1 MPGSAGGARAG
12 AGRMSVAGSLLAVL
26 LATALAGFLLGAVV
40 GEEGV
45 DVPQGLLFAAVSL
58 LLGLGVT
65 AGAWWWIRRRA
76 AQFGLTASRY
86 LWVGRRIQRGELP
99 EDPAE
104 FPAATDIAARQR
116 RTLDT
121 QQRRW
126 VRWVTGV
133 AALLWLVSAVIQ
145 ILAARY
151 GYACFQLLVA
161 CGFLVNP
168 LTARRQRR
176 RLDALE
182 QALHDHGTPQGAPR
196 T

>member
-1 MPGSAGGARAG
+1 MSGSAGEARAG
-12 AGRMSVAGSLLAVL
+12 AGRTSTVGILLAVL
-26 LATALAGFLLGAVV
+26 LAAALAGFLLGAVV
-40 GEEGV
+40 GEDEV

-58 LLGLGVT
+58 LLGLGAT

-76 AQFGLTASRY
+76 AQFGLSASRY
-86 LWVGRRIQRGELP
+86 LRVGRRVQRGELP
-99 EDPAE
+99 EDSAE
-104 FPAATDIAARQR
+104 FPAAIDIVARQR

-126 VRWVTGV
+126 VRWVTGA

-176 RLDALE
+176 RLDAVE
-182 QALHDHGTPQGAPR
+182 QALHDHRTPRGTP
-196 T
+196 